1 MFEMQT
7 LNSSKRSGYS
17 TIEAPLNHLGI
28 IMDGNRRFAQKLMLQ
43 PWKGHEWGEKKVEEV
58 LDWCKEFGI
67 KTVTFYTL
75 SLENIAGR
83 PKTELDYLYKL
94 MERVGNEVLKNK
106 KHAVH
111 KNRMRVRIIGRTSFV
126 PPKLQKLLAKIESVT
141 KNYENYEANFAI
153 AYSSRVEIIDAVRKI
168 AKLAKSGKIDA
179 AKIDES
185 VIKENLYNPDMTDP
199 DLIIR
204 TGGEKRLSNFLMF
217 QSAYSELF
225 FTDTPWPEFSKSD
238 FVAAINDFNQRKR
251 RFGA

>member
-1 MFEMQT
+1 MQK
-7 LNSSKRSGYS
+7 LNISKKVDCLGLASP
-17 TIEAPLNHLGI
+17 IAHLGI

-58 LDWCKEFGI
+58 LDWCREFGI
-67 KTVTFYTL
+67 KTVTLYTL
-75 SLENIAGR
+75 SLENIRGR
-83 PKTELDYLYKL
+83 PKLELDYLYKL
-94 MERVGNEVLKNK
+94 MERVANEVLGNK

-111 KNRMRVRIIGRTSFV
+111 KNRMRVRIIGRTSFI
-126 PPKLQKLLAKIESVT
+126 PPELRKLLAKVESVT

-153 AYSSRVEIIDAVRKI
+153 AYSSRAEIIDAVRSI
-168 AKLAKSGKIDA
+168 AKLVKSGKIDA

-204 TGGEKRLSNFLMF
+204 TGGERRLSNFLMF

-238 FVAAINDFNQRKR
+238 FAAAIDDFNQRKR